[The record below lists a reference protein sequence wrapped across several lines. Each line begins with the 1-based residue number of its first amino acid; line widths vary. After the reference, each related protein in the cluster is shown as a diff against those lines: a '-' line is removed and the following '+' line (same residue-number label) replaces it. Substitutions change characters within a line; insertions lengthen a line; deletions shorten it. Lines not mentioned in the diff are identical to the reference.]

1 MDRLVALSS
10 PPVVANCS
18 ANVVD
23 EDPVMM
29 DQSCITLFVHL
40 PCAGW
45 FRSFPACCAVCYSYL
60 SAQSVPLTPTEVICH
75 HGVLAKLV
83 TQVLL
88 AHLPSVGLRSHT
100 ECIAFSVCPRTS
112 LWSSV
117 VA

>member
-18 ANVVD
+18 ANMVD

-60 SAQSVPLTPTEVICH
+60 GAQSSLDPNRGDMPSRGSGEASNPGSSCIPAICR
-75 HGVLAKLV
+75 A
-83 TQVLL
+83 
-88 AHLPSVGLRSHT
+88 A
-100 ECIAFSVCPRTS
+100 
-112 LWSSV
+112 
-117 VA
+117 